1 MSFLHHMNNGTPA
14 VDKWLTV
21 IGGFVSAM
29 TLADVSTGVG
39 VGVGIV
45 TICMIT
51 PRAVLNWRE
60 LQEANQKRRAAREK
74 AKRLLDDAD
83 HESADY

>member
-1 MSFLHHMNNGTPA
+1 MSFLQHMNNGTPT

-45 TICMIT
+45 TLCMIT
-51 PRAVLNWRE
+51 PRAILNWQELRE
-60 LQEANQKRRAAREK
+60 TNEKRRAAREK
-74 AKRLLDDAD
+74 AKRLLEEAD
-83 HESADY
+83 HNSSDY

>member
-1 MSFLHHMNNGTPA
+1 MNNGTPP

-39 VGVGIV
+39 VGVGVV
-45 TICMIT
+45 TLCMIT
-51 PRAVLNWRE
+51 PRAILNWQE
-60 LQEANQKRRAAREK
+60 LRDANKKRREARET
-74 AKRLLDDAD
+74 AKKLLEEAGY
-83 HESADY
+83 ESGDY